1 LAVAFRSFPRRLREA
16 LALAEGDPAR
26 TRAAKD
32 RAAELD
38 RIVQDAAAT
47 VGASAGAD
55 LAAGTEAVAKRIQS
69 IEPDEWDES
78 RPSGSASWRSTEG
91 GSCARSRPRRGPTE
105 TRAATGAHVHSWR

>member
-16 LALAEGDPAR
+16 LALAEGDPVR

-55 LAAGTEAVAKRIQS
+55 LATGTEAVAQRIQS

-78 RPSGSASWRSTEG
+78 RLERLRQLALDG
-91 GSCARSRPRRGPTE
+91 GRILREVEAAAR
-105 TRAATGAHVHSWR
+105 AD

>member
-26 TRAAKD
+26 TQAAED

-38 RIVQDAAAT
+38 RIVQDASAT

-55 LAAGTEAVAKRIQS
+55 LAASTEAVAQRVQS
-69 IEPDEWDES
+69 IEPDEWDET
-78 RPSGSASWRSTEG
+78 RLERLRQLALDG
-91 GSCARSRPRRGPTE
+91 GRILREVEAAAR
-105 TRAATGAHVHSWR
+105 AD

>member
-1 LAVAFRSFPRRLREA
+1 MAVAFRSFPRRLREA

-55 LAAGTEAVAKRIQS
+55 LAAGTEAVAQRIQS

-78 RPSGSASWRSTEG
+78 RLERLRQLALDG
-91 GSCARSRPRRGPTE
+91 GRILREVEAAAR
-105 TRAATGAHVHSWR
+105 AD

>member
-55 LAAGTEAVAKRIQS
+55 LAAGTEAVAQRIQS

-78 RPSGSASWRSTEG
+78 RLERLRQLALDG
-91 GSCARSRPRRGPTE
+91 GRILREVEAAAR
-105 TRAATGAHVHSWR
+105 AD